1 MLYRCWSK
9 EESRKARQGSEGVTI
24 KAKEILMHVPDKHM
38 CERVED
44 AMLEEGEKAIK
55 EHDRP
60 APSGPTIKIVI
71 NMSDKPHHKPPHK
84 LMPLKN
90 KRKEKNNP
98 HNSGPMEDALRTAY

>member
-1 MLYRCWSK
+1 
-9 EESRKARQGSEGVTI
+9 
-24 KAKEILMHVPDKHM
+24 MHVPDKHM

-71 NMSDKPHHKPPHK
+71 NLADKPHHRPHHKPI
-84 LMPLKN
+84 PLKKKHKE